1 MIRTEHLSDSVTL
14 HLGDCRDILPTLD
27 VGFAVVSDVPFGMNY
42 RRHGDNC
49 GPNSISSTRK
59 VQVEEI
65 EGDKQPFDPKHLL
78 GAEEV
83 CLIGA
88 EWFYDR
94 LPAGGCFHVWNKRGP
109 YKPMDQ
115 ADGHLVWM
123 SQKQPLRIVELVW
136 RGICRT
142 TENTS
147 KIEHPTQKPIALM
160 EWCIE
165 RVKAKRI
172 CDPYMG
178 SGTTGVAA
186 VKLGRGFDGIEKIE
200 KFFDIACR
208 RVSET
213 LRQPDIFRATGS

>member
-1 MIRTEHLSDSVTL
+1 MPRIETIGDATL
-14 HLGDCRDILPTLD
+14 YLGDCREILPTLP
-27 VGFAVVSDVPFGMNY
+27 GSKAIVSDVPFGMNY
-42 RRHGDNC
+42 RRHGNNC

-59 VQVEEI
+59 VQVQKI
-65 EGDKQPFDPKHLL
+65 TGDAAPFDPSHLL
-78 GAEEV
+78 CAEEV

-94 LPAGGCFHVWNKRGP
+94 LPAGGAFNVWNKRGP

-115 ADGHLVWM
+115 ADGHLIWVN
-123 SQKQPLRIVELVW
+123 QKSPLRILEMVW

-142 TENTS
+142 TEVNS

-160 EWCIE
+160 EWCIQQI
-165 RVKAKRI
+165 KANLI

-186 VKLGRGFDGIEKIE
+186 IELGRKFIGIEIE
-200 KFFDIACR
+200 PTYFEIACR
-208 RVSET
+208 RVAATVSQPTMFAKSE
-213 LRQPDIFRATGS
+213 